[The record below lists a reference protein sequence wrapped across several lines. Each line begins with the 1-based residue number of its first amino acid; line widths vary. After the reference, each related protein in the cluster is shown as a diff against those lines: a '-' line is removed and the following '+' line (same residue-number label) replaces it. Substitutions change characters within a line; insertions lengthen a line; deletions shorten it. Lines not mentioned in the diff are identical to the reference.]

1 MRTTEE
7 RWFYHAYD
15 YGWRRVVLFDSS
27 DQSHIDPDK
36 LWFDAR
42 LAAQA
47 EAMWRKH
54 FRRPAPMRRAAL
66 SPEEIAAV
74 SALGEK
80 ARENI
85 RILAA
90 QGRTAMRG
98 TKQNAL
104 ADMQTALGVSSKPQP
119 SFVSSDAPETMYG
132 KPRVPETAE

>member
-54 FRRPAPMRRAAL
+54 FRRPAPLRQAPPSSA
-66 SPEEIAAV
+66 EVAAV
-74 SALGEK
+74 TALASK
-80 ARENI
+80 ARANV
-85 RILAA
+85 RDWAA
-90 QGRTAMRG
+90 HGRTAMRG
-98 TKQNAL
+98 PKENTI
-104 ADMQTALGVSSKPQP
+104 ADAQASLGLSSKPQP
-119 SFVSSDAPETMYG
+119 AFVSSAVPDTMYG
-132 KPRVPETAE
+132 KPRAPESAE